1 MNFTSKDISLY
12 SNAKHER
19 TFHILIN
26 MKLTLLL
33 TVILIL
39 CFPSVHVVYFVRID
53 LVCVI
58 FLEADNFACSEFS
71 LKRVVSYMFASR
83 VFSCKKDFFAI
94 LILVLLFD
102 VNIFCIIVLDLIVS
116 NIRCNLIVTFFSENP
131 LQSPFFFFWKMLHDA
146 NFQCNFLSA
155 QL

>member
-12 SNAKHER
+12 SSAKHER

-33 TVILIL
+33 TFILIL

-58 FLEADNFACSEFS
+58 FLEADNFACSGFS
-71 LKRVVSYMFASR
+71 LKRMVSYMPASR
-83 VFSCKKDFFAI
+83 VFSYKKDFFAI

-116 NIRCNLIVTFFSENP
+116 NIRCNLIVTFF
-131 LQSPFFFFWKMLHDA
+131 FF
-146 NFQCNFLSA
+146 
-155 QL
+155 

>member
-12 SNAKHER
+12 SSAKHER
-19 TFHILIN
+19 TFHVLIN

-33 TVILIL
+33 TFILIL

-53 LVCVI
+53 WVCVI
-58 FLEADNFACSEFS
+58 FLEADNFACSGFS
-71 LKRVVSYMFASR
+71 LKRMVSYMPASR
-83 VFSCKKDFFAI
+83 VFSYKKDFFAI

-116 NIRCNLIVTFFSENP
+116 NIRCNLIVTFF
-131 LQSPFFFFWKMLHDA
+131 FFWKPTLVT
-146 NFQCNFLSA
+146 FFFLKNA
-155 QL
+155 ACC